1 MQFDDDRLDQ
11 RGDGDRFLNSRG
23 NVTDAELQGSEGG
36 VRTNIPPD
44 FLSVVDAMEIHEQLH
59 VVVVL
64 APGTEVVG
72 YTGAG
77 KPPKDRCAVGL
88 QAGVAT
94 HPEGRTGGER
104 QQVREEITHGIHQ
117 VDHRVAVRH
126 GDVHVHAKDQQG
138 TRELLQFLHDVLVAL
153 AWRNHLLNPI
163 GKGVRAGRGHLQSHP
178 LCRCHQRAA
187 GAVQLLAQLRNVSAD
202 PRAHL
207 DDRLVKL
214 WLDLFAHVRR
224 GGGNQFA
231 DVRTKL
237 QSGGINNLKLFF
249 NADGEAVTHSG
260 ARPWGTRVEEA
271 GPALSYSDRG
281 RNTSE
286 EVLGAW
292 APRDLRNAGT
302 PSESESG
309 IPSPSEGTAVD
320 LTGIR
325 GRFDQGRPFSLSRA
339 ACTGG
344 AQYVCGR
351 ANHRALASTNPSVGS
366 RVRPTLGNPKSA
378 AAGSIRGSTPDGPA
392 WA

>member
-1 MQFDDDRLDQ
+1 MQLDDDRLDQ

-44 FLSVVDAMEIHEQLH
+44 FLSVVDTMEIHEQLH
-59 VVVVL
+59 MVVVL
-64 APGTEVVG
+64 APGAEVVG

-138 TRELLQFLHDVLVAL
+138 TRELLQFFH
-153 AWRNHLLNPI
+153 
-163 GKGVRAGRGHLQSHP
+163 
-178 LCRCHQRAA
+178 
-187 GAVQLLAQLRNVSAD
+187 
-202 PRAHL
+202 
-207 DDRLVKL
+207 
-214 WLDLFAHVRR
+214 
-224 GGGNQFA
+224 
-231 DVRTKL
+231 
-237 QSGGINNLKLFF
+237 
-249 NADGEAVTHSG
+249 ADGKAVTHSG

-286 EVLGAW
+286 EVSRAW
-292 APRDLRNAGT
+292 AP
-302 PSESESG
+302 
-309 IPSPSEGTAVD
+309 
-320 LTGIR
+320 
-325 GRFDQGRPFSLSRA
+325 
-339 ACTGG
+339 
-344 AQYVCGR
+344 
-351 ANHRALASTNPSVGS
+351 
-366 RVRPTLGNPKSA
+366 
-378 AAGSIRGSTPDGPA
+378 
-392 WA
+392 